1 MKVLEYLYD
10 PHTHTAEVSHCGRLG
25 ASELVERYRG
35 QGFAGIAV
43 TDHLHE
49 EYIAS
54 LDCRDDW
61 QACVSAYLKGYR
73 RAIDSAQK
81 VGMDVLLGAE
91 IRFPENDR
99 DFLVYGIDEAFLRR
113 NPYLYRLGC
122 RTFFERFSG
131 ETLIIQAHPFRD
143 FDEADGDI
151 PTGCVHG
158 LEVLNRSPRHDS
170 QNERAAKLLDQHP
183 HLVALC
189 GSDTHRPGDE
199 ARAAMVFR
207 RRISDSS
214 LFKDAVKSGLY
225 EIRQLGGA

>member
-1 MKVLEYLYD
+1 MEYLYD
-10 PHTHTAEVSHCGRLG
+10 PHTHTAEVSRCSRLG
-25 ASELVERYRG
+25 ASEVIELYRR

-61 QACVSAYLKGYR
+61 QACVSAYLEGYR
-73 RAIDSAQK
+73 RAMDSARK
-81 VGMDVLLGAE
+81 YGMDVILGAE
-91 IRFPENDR
+91 IRFLENER
-99 DFLVYGIDEAFLRR
+99 DYLVYGIDEAFLRR

-122 RTFFERFSG
+122 QAFFGRFSG

-143 FDEADGDI
+143 FDQADGDI
-151 PTGCVHG
+151 ATGCVHG

-170 QNERAAKLLDQHP
+170 QNERAAELRNRHP
-183 HLVALC
+183 ELAALC

-199 ARAAMVFR
+199 ARAAMVFKR
-207 RRISDSS
+207 RVRDSRA
-214 LFKDAVKSGLY
+214 FKDAVISGAY
-225 EIRQLGGA
+225 GIRQLGEA